1 MSRIA
6 ALQPPYAPELQQQFD
21 RIMRGAPPLM
31 LFRVI
36 AGNARAW
43 EKFRAGSLLDRGP
56 LSLREREIVIDRTC
70 ALTGCEYEWG
80 VHVATFADAA
90 QLTEEQVRATVRGRA
105 DAPCWSA
112 AEQAL
117 IAAVDALHH
126 RADAGAMREFDGAGG
141 ALRRGEDLR
150 DHPALRLLSHR
161 VVSRERAGPAAGI
174 QGSAVSGGDQLTIPA
189 PSPLSVAPS
198 PPRWRRHATPAR
210 SKSWICTMP
219 TGLRA
224 FAGVQHKQSG
234 SCSRS

>member
-6 ALQPPYAPELQQQFD
+6 PLEPPYAPEIQQQFD

-43 EKFRAGSLLDRGP
+43 EKFRAGGLLDRGP

-80 VHVATFADAA
+80 VHVSAFAEAAHLTDA
-90 QLTEEQVRATVRGRA
+90 QVRATVLQGA

-117 IAAVDALHH
+117 IAAVDALHV
-126 RADAGAMREFDGAGG
+126 RASLSDDEFKALSAHYDDAKILEIILLCGFYHTVSYLANGL
-141 ALRRGEDLR
+141 ALPLE
-150 DHPALRLLSHR
+150 AK
-161 VVSRERAGPAAGI
+161 AARF
-174 QGSAVSGGDQLTIPA
+174 P
-189 PSPLSVAPS
+189 VAN
-198 PPRWRRHATPAR
+198 
-210 SKSWICTMP
+210 
-219 TGLRA
+219 
-224 FAGVQHKQSG
+224 
-234 SCSRS
+234 